1 MNICVVGTGYV
12 GLVTGTCFADM
23 GNNVW
28 CVDVDEKKISDLKDG
43 KIPIFEPGLEEMVK
57 RNQQLGLLKFTTE
70 IKEGLDDSLFV
81 FIAVGTPPGEDGSAD
96 LKYVLQV
103 ARDVATYMDSYKIII
118 DKSTVPVG
126 TGGKVRAE
134 VQKVLSERD
143 VKLEFDIVSN
153 PEFLKEGDAINDFM
167 RPDRI
172 VIGTDNIRTAEL
184 MQELYSS
191 FTRNGHPVIT
201 MDIASAELTKY
212 AANAMLASRISF
224 MNEISRLC
232 EVTGADV
239 ENVRQGIG
247 TDKRIGM
254 PFLYAGLGYGGSC
267 FPKDVQALA
276 RIFKE
281 FDVESYMMD
290 AIEAVN
296 YGQKKRLV
304 TKMKAYYAQKGE
316 SLSGKKFAMWGLA
329 FKPNT
334 DDMREAPSIETVNA
348 LREEGAYI
356 VAYDPVAKENARQI
370 LGDESIEYVDHY
382 YDALEGADALL
393 LVTEW
398 HYFRKPDFS
407 KIKSLLKRPLVFD
420 GRNQYEPQKMKE
432 RGFEYFTIGRKEL
445 V

>member
-290 AIEAVN
+290 AIESVN